1 MKSKLVKLIII
12 FAIPAILI
20 AGVCV
25 WWQDGKIINEETASI
40 KIRKTPTETLIP
52 VNYNWPMFYAAIGR
66 YPSQDNP
73 TGRSVVGAIV
83 PHHDLAAD
91 YTAELFQRIGRRDI
105 RTVIIV
111 GPNHENSGAGDII
124 TGLVAY
130 GLPRNQIHSS
140 STLVERILEDKIA
153 VSDTERLKTEH
164 SIYNIVPYV
173 DYYFPRAEI
182 VPIILSGRITQP
194 EAENLGKYHASHL
207 DEKTLVIGSID
218 FSHYLATEK
227 ARANDLIT
235 RVALTSYDYKKLFS
249 FNNDYID
256 SPQTAVTVLVAAKA
270 AGAPTVEIVRNVNQA
285 DATGVSSVPSSTS
298 YFTVL
303 MRR

>member
-1 MKSKLVKLIII
+1 MKVKTVKLIII
-12 FAIPAILI
+12 FAMPAILI

-25 WWQDGKIINEETASI
+25 WWPSGKIINEETVSI
-40 KIRKTPTETLIP
+40 KIRKTPVETLIP

-66 YPSQDNP
+66 YPSQDDS
-73 TGRSVVGAIV
+73 TGSSVLGVIV

-91 YTAELFQRIGRRDI
+91 YTAELFQKIGRRDI
-105 RTVIIV
+105 QTVIIV

-124 TGLVAY
+124 TGSVAY
-130 GLPRNQIHSS
+130 GLQHNQVHSS

-153 VSDTERLKTEH
+153 VSDTDRLQTEH

-173 DYYFPRAEI
+173 DYYFPQAEI
-182 VPIILSGRITQP
+182 IPIILSGRVTQP
-194 EAENLGKYHASHL
+194 EAENLGKYLASHL
-207 DEKTLVIGSID
+207 DEKTLIIGSID

-227 ARANDLIT
+227 ARTNDLVT
-235 RVALTSYDYKKLFS
+235 HTALTSHDYKKLYS

-256 SPQTAVTVLVAAKA
+256 SPQTAVTVLTAAKI
-270 AGAPTVEIVRNVNQA
+270 AGAPTVDIVRNANQA

>member
-1 MKSKLVKLIII
+1 MKAKTVKLIII
-12 FAIPAILI
+12 CAIPAILI

-25 WWQDGKIINEETASI
+25 WRPSSQIMNDRAIDVETS
-40 KIRKTPTETLIP
+40 KMPVETLIP

-66 YPSQDNP
+66 HPSQDNP
-73 TGRSVVGAIV
+73 AGSYVLGAIV

-105 RTVIIV
+105 RTIIIV

-124 TGLVAY
+124 TGSVAY
-130 GLPRNQIHSS
+130 GLLRSQVHSS
-140 STLVERILEDKIA
+140 STLVARILEDKVA
-153 VSDTERLKTEH
+153 VSDTDRLKTEH

-173 DYYFPRAEI
+173 DYYFPQAEI
-182 VPIILSGRITQP
+182 VPIILSGRVTREQ
-194 EAENLGKYHASHL
+194 AESLGKYLAGHL
-207 DEKTLVIGSID
+207 DKKTLIIGSID

-227 ARANDLIT
+227 ARANDLVT
-235 RVALTSYDYKKLFS
+235 RAALTGHDYEKLFS

-256 SPQTAVTVLVAAKA
+256 SPQTAVTVLTAAKI
-270 AGAPTVEIVRNVNQA
+270 AGAPTVDIVRNANQA
-285 DATGVSSVPSSTS
+285 DATGVSSVLSSTS

>member
-1 MKSKLVKLIII
+1 MKSPTVKLIII
-12 FAIPAILI
+12 LAIPAILI

-25 WWQDGKIINEETASI
+25 WWSSGNIINDEAVDI
-40 KIRKTPTETLIP
+40 KIEKTPVETLIP

-73 TGRSVVGAIV
+73 AGSSVGGAIV

-105 RTVIIV
+105 RTVIII

-124 TGLVAY
+124 TSLVAY
-130 GLPRNQIHSS
+130 GLPRSQVHSS

-153 VSDTERLKTEH
+153 VSDTDRLQTEH

-173 DYYFPRAEI
+173 DYYFPQAEI
-182 VPIILSGRITQP
+182 VPIILSGRVTQL
-194 EAENLGKYHASHL
+194 EAENLGKYLASHL
-207 DEKTLVIGSID
+207 DEKTLLIGSID
-218 FSHYLATEK
+218 FSHYLTTEK
-227 ARANDLIT
+227 ARANDFIT
-235 RVALTSYDYKKLFS
+235 RAALTSHDYEKLYSFS
-249 FNNDYID
+249 NDYID
-256 SPQTAVTVLVAAKA
+256 SPQTAVTVLTATKT
-270 AGAPTVEIVRNVNQA
+270 AGAPTVDIVRNANQA

-303 MRR
+303 LRR